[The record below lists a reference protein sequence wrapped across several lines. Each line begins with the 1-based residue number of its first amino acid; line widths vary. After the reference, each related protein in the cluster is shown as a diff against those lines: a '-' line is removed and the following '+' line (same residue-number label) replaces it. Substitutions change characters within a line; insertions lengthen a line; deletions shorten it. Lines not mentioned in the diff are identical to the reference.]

1 MSGVEP
7 TPLKRWAIF
16 CRPCGTGDKR
26 SLVLVFIAGSFSFQP
41 LKKSDVRSTSVVFLD
56 GDEGK
61 SDWRTSIQPRLL
73 QRRDYL
79 NRRKADPQGGFNR
92 SEQKERRRAIR

>member
-41 LKKSDVRSTSVVFLD
+41 LKKSDVRSTSVVFWT
-56 GDEGK
+56 GMKGNP
-61 SDWRTSIQPRLL
+61 IGGLL
-73 QRRDYL
+73 F
-79 NRRKADPQGGFNR
+79 NHAFFKGG
-92 SEQKERRRAIR
+92 II